1 MREDLGTIHGER
13 TERMERD
20 IAAIKAKIDLS

>member
-1 MREDLGTIHGER
+1 LREDLGTIHGER